1 MNQKFGRIT
10 KNWTKIVDF
19 NIWRFEDWNVFLVIL
34 NIQKKGGKI
43 NFSDLQLPFFF
54 PSCQMGR
61 WVDFHVSNIFGP
73 IMWKPGTQVKS
84 SCWAHSRFFSHFL
97 SIILY
102 LVSILF
108 PPLSC
113 WVSPCEGGGRAA
125 DSSVWSAHYCAFRC
139 QEGKM
144 DQGRRGRRLSILP
157 RTPKSEKGNL
167 KELRSQKCETWLDDL
182 LMKPMPLMV

>member
-1 MNQKFGRIT
+1 M
-10 KNWTKIVDF
+10 DF
-19 NIWRFEDWNVFLVIL
+19 NIWRFEDWNVFFYRFWTFRRKEEKSIFPTCKSPSFSHLVSWD
-34 NIQKKGGKI
+34 GGH
-43 NFSDLQLPFFF
+43 
-54 PSCQMGR
+54 
-61 WVDFHVSNIFGP
+61 WVDFHVSNIFGS

-144 DQGRRGRRLSILP
+144 DQGRRGRRLSVLP

-167 KELRSQKCETWLDDL
+167 KELRSQQCETWLDDL